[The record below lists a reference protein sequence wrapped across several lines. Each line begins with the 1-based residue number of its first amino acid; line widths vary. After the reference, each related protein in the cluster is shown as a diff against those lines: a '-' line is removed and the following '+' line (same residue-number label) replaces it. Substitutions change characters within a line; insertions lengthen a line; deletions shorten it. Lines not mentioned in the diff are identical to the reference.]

1 MVEEEE
7 ESKTSLTL
15 EGEEA
20 ILVPHTGGV
29 NLNCRFYKDPFPK
42 KDELVVVQ
50 VQNVSDMGAY
60 VTLLEYNGVEGMV
73 LMSELSRKRIRS
85 VKRLVRVG
93 RLEVVV
99 VLRVDESRGYID
111 LSKKRVSPEEIKR
124 CETRF
129 NKSKAVHT
137 ILRNVAQITQTN
149 IEVLYESVAWP
160 LYEHFEHPFDAFR
173 LAVTESENVFA
184 GLPMTDEV
192 KRQLTTVIHR
202 RLTPQPVKIRAD
214 FDVICYEYE
223 GVEAIRT
230 ALMAGLEGNPSECQ
244 VSIKLIASPLFVI
257 VVTTA
262 NKEKGFETI
271 RAALGRIETVI
282 GTKGGSYQIKD
293 GPNVVDKKNEP
304 TFDEAA
310 SSSDSM
316 FESDQDEGD
325 MDVDVEGVNPEQ
337 LDEEAKKKEESK
349 EEEEE
354 EDEEA

>member
-1 MVEEEE
+1 MVEEE

-99 VLRVDESRGYID
+99 VLRVDETRGYID
-111 LSKKRVSPEEIKR
+111 LSKKRVSPEEIQR

-137 ILRNVAQITQTN
+137 ILRNVAQLTQTN
-149 IEVLYESVAWP
+149 IEVLYEHIAWP
-160 LYEHFEHPFDAFR
+160 LYERFEHPYDAFR
-173 LAVTESENVFA
+173 LAVTEAESVFG
-184 GLPMTDEV
+184 GLTMGEDIR
-192 KRQLTTVIHR
+192 RQLTAVIHR
-202 RLTPQPVKIRAD
+202 RLTPQPVKVRAD
-214 FDVICYEYE
+214 FDVICYEYD

-230 ALMAGLEGNPSECQ
+230 ALLAGLEGNPAECQ

-257 VVTTA
+257 VVTA
-262 NKEKGFETI
+262 ASKDRGFETI
-271 RAALGRIETVI
+271 RAALSRIETMI
-282 GTKGGSYQIKD
+282 NTRGGSYQIKD

-304 TFDEAA
+304 TFDEPG

-316 FESDQDEGD
+316 FESDEDEGG
-325 MDVDVEGVNPEQ
+325 MDVEVEGVNPEQ
-337 LDEEAKKKEESK
+337 LDEEAKKEESK
-349 EEEEE
+349 GA
-354 EDEEA
+354 EDDDDES